1 MTCDLVGFVYHYIE
15 SCEPLVSG
23 GEFVTE
29 VAVILDP
36 SFGDIPGAA
45 RFGTVRALQ
54 QLHQQFDTLS
64 PSVDLGAY
72 ALVVIPKT
80 TTTIDSSL
88 ADRLTAYSGS
98 GSALFISRGVQSGSN
113 GAETLSFAGVRYVVP
128 SPLSN
133 TFTRPGTPLG
143 GVSSFDQFMYD
154 RSLRL
159 KPVGGT
165 EVLPL
170 IVELH
175 FESEW
180 DRFSGHNYTLT
191 SNVGSKWEK
200 IVQNGNTIT
209 AAVLLFQAMGNH
221 GTPAYRELI
230 RGCPERLMPRLG
242 LWAGGPGCLESTIV
256 RKADALAVHLISFM
270 STRVAEDN
278 MGHRSS
284 GGLDLIEVPFP
295 LVDVPVSV
303 RSDST
308 PSSVSL
314 EPTGEALKFTWQ
326 DG

>member
-1 MTCDLVGFVYHYIE
+1 MTCDLVGFAHHYFE
-15 SCEPLVSG
+15 SCEPLVCG

-29 VAVILDP
+29 VAVILDR
-36 SFGDIPGAA
+36 SFGDTPGAA

-98 GSALFISRGVQSGSN
+98 GSALFISRGAQSGSN

-159 KPVGGT
+159 KPVGGA
-165 EVLPL
+165 EVLAL

-191 SNVGSKWEK
+191 SNVGSEWEK
-200 IVQNGNTIT
+200 IVQNGKTIT
-209 AAVLLFQAMGNH
+209 AAVLLFQAMGDH
-221 GTPAYRELI
+221 GAPAYRELI

-256 RKADALAVHLISFM
+256 RKADTLAVHLISFM
-270 STRVAEDN
+270 STRVAGDN

-284 GGLDLIEVPFP
+284 AGWTLPRTRSRSWMSRCR
-295 LVDVPVSV
+295 SV
-303 RSDST
+303 RTACPLRSR
-308 PSSVSL
+308 SSQP
-314 EPTGEALKFTWQ
+314 ERC
-326 DG
+326 

>member
-29 VAVILDP
+29 VAVMLDP

-54 QLHQQFDTLS
+54 QLHQQFDILS

-98 GSALFISRGVQSGSN
+98 GSALFISRGARSGSN

-159 KPVGGT
+159 KPVGGA
-165 EVLPL
+165 EVLAL

-180 DRFSGHNYTLT
+180 DRFSGHNYTPT
-191 SNVGSKWEK
+191 SHLESEWAA
-200 IVQNGNTIT
+200 IVQNGKTIT

-221 GTPAYRELI
+221 GAPAYRELI

-242 LWAGGPGCLESTIV
+242 PGWLPG
-256 RKADALAVHLISFM
+256 RD
-270 STRVAEDN
+270 
-278 MGHRSS
+278 
-284 GGLDLIEVPFP
+284 
-295 LVDVPVSV
+295 
-303 RSDST
+303 
-308 PSSVSL
+308 
-314 EPTGEALKFTWQ
+314 
-326 DG
+326 